1 MAMTKKRY
9 LMYCSQLYA
18 LAILRPLQSAI
29 LERGDEVAW
38 FFDGPGAD
46 HLHAHERHLQSVA
59 EVKQFN
65 PHAVFVPGN
74 VVPDFFPG
82 IKVQVFH
89 GLATDDTGKKG
100 HYRIRGFFDLYC
112 TRGDEETRR
121 FQQLAEKYQHFHV
134 AQTGWPKLDP
144 LFSDTQN
151 TDLRSE
157 LGIDAERPVVL
168 YGSTFSPSL
177 TSAPFLYDTIR
188 ELSLKGDF
196 FWLVTLHPKTDPD
209 VVARYRELTGKN
221 LRFFESHEDIFPL
234 LRTADV
240 MLCDTSSIAI
250 EFQLLGKPLVTY
262 RTPVPGPHLFNVT
275 NENEIEAALRHALLR
290 PAELMVPARRFVE
303 QMHPYQDGLSSE
315 RVLAAV
321 DRISALGEKKLKPKP
336 LNILRRLKIRRQ
348 LGYYRFR

>member
-1 MAMTKKRY
+1 MTKKRY
-9 LMYCSQLYA
+9 LMYGSQLYA

-29 LERGDEVAW
+29 IERGDEVAW

-46 HLHAHERHLQSVA
+46 HLQAHERHLQSVE
-59 EVKQFN
+59 EVKTFEPQ
-65 PHAVFVPGN
+65 AVFVPGN

-121 FQQLAEKYQHFHV
+121 FQQLAQKYRYFRV

-144 LFSDTQN
+144 LFSETQDA
-151 TDLRSE
+151 DLHTQ
-157 LGIDAERPVVL
+157 LGIDAKQPVVL

-177 TSAPFLYDTIR
+177 TSAPFLYETIR
-188 ELSLKGDF
+188 QLAQQGDF

-209 VVARYRELTGKN
+209 LVARYRGLAGKN
-221 LRFFESHEDIFPL
+221 LRFFESHEDIVPL
-234 LRTADV
+234 LRAADV

-250 EFQLLGKPLVTY
+250 EFQMLDKPLVTF
-262 RTPVPGPHLFNVT
+262 RAKCPGPQQIDVRDSEKVET
-275 NENEIEAALRHALLR
+275 ALNKALQRPEELMKATRQFTHAL
-290 PAELMVPARRFVE
+290 
-303 QMHPYQDGLSSE
+303 HPWNDGRSSQ
-315 RVLAAV
+315 RVLEAV
-321 DRISALGEKKLKPKP
+321 DQFLTQGRAGLKPKP
-336 LNILRRLKIRRQ
+336 FNLLRKWKMRRK
-348 LGYYRFR
+348 LVYYHLI